1 MMARFID
8 TIVQCQKG
16 CRESGEY
23 ERFPDREQLRKLF
36 MIDEENKLL
45 DYDVSRLPPP
55 QTVPGLISAHRCNA
69 PA

>member
-23 ERFPDREQLRKLF
+23 DRFPDRQKIRELFLVQQEDVLMDYEVRHQWKLVLF
-36 MIDEENKLL
+36 
-45 DYDVSRLPPP
+45 
-55 QTVPGLISAHRCNA
+55 A
-69 PA
+69 PTTLTFAL